1 MKVAKDTPRRTFES
15 SSRETGSLVDRSVES
30 DWYEDTCYR
39 LGSTESDILDDL
51 LSRGGKV

>member
-39 LGSTESDILDDL
+39 LGSTESDILDDV